1 MEKETWIRLKL
12 VVIVFVCAC
21 SLLLSGCW
29 DYLPLEEKF
38 IVNALGI
45 DISERDP
52 ERILVT
58 AMGITYNEANDSLSA
73 EGSSISD
80 AIRAIR
86 DRTDKQIAL
95 SHIQV
100 VLFSEQ
106 IAKKGVTPY
115 LDIFYRDPQLR
126 SDALVM
132 VAKGQARDFFD
143 SKKMKQPING
153 QTIYE
158 IVASSETRVGEH
170 AYDVK
175 NVMFNIENSFANISL
190 PLLTFEQNQRVIR
203 FAGMALFDD
212 GMMVAELD
220 ERQTIGFLML
230 NGYLQHAVYT
240 IGSVKVGDRTAKAV
254 SFRIFGPKRKVEW
267 REVNGQPQLHMRF
280 SFKDEVLEISPWV
293 PEKMRPDEFEQLEQT
308 LENDLRQLAEEVL
321 YIVQKRHR
329 LELFDLRE
337 MARVKWGDGYHK
349 MKWNEQFAEI
359 PVHVEVDVQI
369 ERTGIL
375 Y

>member
-1 MEKETWIRLKL
+1 MRTAIII
-12 VVIVFVCAC
+12 VICAC
-21 SLLLSGCW
+21 NLLLSGCW

-58 AMGITYNEANDSLSA
+58 AMGITYQEANESLSA

-86 DRTDKQIAL
+86 DRSDKYIAL

-100 VLFSEQ
+100 VLFSEE
-106 IAKKGVTPY
+106 IAKKGIKPY

-132 VAKGQARDFFD
+132 VAKGQVRDFFD
-143 SKKMKQPING
+143 SKKMKNPING
-153 QTIYE
+153 KAIHE
-158 IVASSETRVGEH
+158 IVSSSETKVGEH
-170 AYDVK
+170 AYDIK
-175 NVMFNIENSFANISL
+175 NVIFNIEQNFAHFSL

-203 FAGMALFDD
+203 FAGLALFDD
-212 GMMVAELD
+212 GMLVGELD
-220 ERQTIGFLML
+220 ERQTIAFLML
-230 NGYLQHAVYT
+230 SGYLQHAVYT
-240 IGSVKVGDRTAKAV
+240 TGSLKIGERTAKATTV
-254 SFRIFGPKRKVEW
+254 RIFGPKRKVEW
-267 REVNGQPQLHMRF
+267 RVASGQPTIFMHF
-280 SFKDEVLEISPWV
+280 IFKDEVLEINPWV
-293 PEKMRPDEFEQLEQT
+293 PDKMRIDEFEQLE
-308 LENDLRQLAEEVL
+308 LAIENDLRQLTEEVL
-321 YIVQKRHR
+321 AIVQKRHK
-329 LELFDLRE
+329 LELLHLRN
-337 MARVKWGDGYHK
+337 MARVKWREGYQK
-349 MKWNEQFAEI
+349 MKWNEQFAKI